1 MLSRV
6 AVPLTCFFVGSV
18 VCWVLWLHRDTL
30 CCFWP
35 HFPAVAQMHLTRTK
49 YACCWFTENVV
60 LLQLIKLRDCFCA
73 DNRFSFKNIFRR
85 KKKKHTLS
93 FRKLRG
99 CKCVSSC
106 VTGVLVSS
114 EGVLSPLPWGDM
126 HFNQNCLH
134 RRISGWVSLSACG
147 YKPLI
152 QSVSIDSWWH
162 VVGAK
167 FA

>member
-85 KKKKHTLS
+85 KKKTTLS

-99 CKCVSSC
+99 CVSPVVWREFWYPPRVYCLPFHEVICTLIRIAYTEEFQVESHLA
-106 VTGVLVSS
+106 LVATNHWYS
-114 EGVLSPLPWGDM
+114 
-126 HFNQNCLH
+126 
-134 RRISGWVSLSACG
+134 
-147 YKPLI
+147 
-152 QSVSIDSWWH
+152 QSVLIP
-162 VVGAK
+162 GGM
-167 FA
+167 